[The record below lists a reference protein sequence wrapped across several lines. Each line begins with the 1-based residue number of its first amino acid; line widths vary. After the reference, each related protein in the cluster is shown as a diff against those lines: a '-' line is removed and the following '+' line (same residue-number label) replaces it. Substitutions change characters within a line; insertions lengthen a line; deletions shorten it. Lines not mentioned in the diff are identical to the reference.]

1 MRSFAGAH
9 RSRTRGADR
18 RDPAPDPACPHGTAQ
33 ILLPSLRGRPYRA
46 NGWMVTTE
54 HTLSCECN
62 ERHQQRST
70 TQQLCDNP
78 LHPDFAIL
86 AKRITAR
93 VSPQNCV
100 TTPAPW
106 YQQSEQLGGPPA
118 SRNGGAPA
126 WAAQAVESRIVR
138 RRGRAR
144 DRIKGNGRLRC
155 ARGDG
160 RRQEAGSAR
169 RVRLPLWVIDLCVCR
184 ALDDFCSG
192 PLFLTCNAL
201 GQTAVMP
208 GHLVEY
214 NSSIAGEE

>member
-1 MRSFAGAH
+1 MAA
-9 RSRTRGADR
+9 T
-18 RDPAPDPACPHGTAQ
+18 
-33 ILLPSLRGRPYRA
+33 
-46 NGWMVTTE
+46 
-54 HTLSCECN
+54 
-62 ERHQQRST
+62 
-70 TQQLCDNP
+70 
-78 LHPDFAIL
+78 
-86 AKRITAR
+86 
-93 VSPQNCV
+93 
-100 TTPAPW
+100 
-106 YQQSEQLGGPPA
+106 
-118 SRNGGAPA
+118 
-126 WAAQAVESRIVR
+126 WAVQAVESRIVR

-169 RVRLPLWVIDLCVCR
+169 RVKGWGAASGSSICVVLCR